1 MNNRRGDVYMSVKVG
16 VSARHVHVTK
26 EDLQILFGKGYELSK
41 KVDLSQPGQYAC
53 NEQVTL
59 KGPKSSI
66 ERVRILG
73 PERGKTQVEISKT
86 DSYTLGINPPVRN
99 SGDLDGAAEITI
111 IGPCGQITKE
121 AAIIAARHVHA
132 TKEDAKKYGF
142 EGKEFISIV
151 VKGEK
156 PGILENVYVRI
167 SDNFSYEVHLD
178 TDDANAFLI
187 KNGDEAEIIVK

>member
-1 MNNRRGDVYMSVKVG
+1 MKVKIG

-26 EDLQILFGKGYELSK
+26 DDVKTLFGEDYELTK

-53 NEQVTL
+53 CEQVTL
-59 KGPKSSI
+59 KGPKGEI

-73 PERGKTQVEISKT
+73 PERGETQVEISRT
-86 DSYTLGINPPVRN
+86 DSFKLGVKPPVRN
-99 SGDLDGAAEITI
+99 SGDLEGAAEITI
-111 IGPCGQITKE
+111 VGPKGEVTKN

-132 TKEDAKKYGF
+132 TPADAKKYGF
-142 EGKEFISIV
+142 EGKEFVSIV

-156 PGILENVYVRI
+156 SGILENVYVRI
-167 SDNFSYEVHLD
+167 SDKFSYEVHLD

-187 KNGDEAEIIVK
+187 NNGDEAVLIVK

>member
-1 MNNRRGDVYMSVKVG
+1 MKVNIG
-16 VSARHVHVTK
+16 VSARHVHVTAK
-26 EDLQILFGKGYELSK
+26 DVKILFGEGYELTK

-59 KGPKSSI
+59 EGAKGKI

-73 PERGKTQVEISKT
+73 PERSETQVEISKT
-86 DSYTLGINPPVRN
+86 DSFTLGVIPPVRN
-99 SGDLDGAAEITI
+99 SGNLAGAAEITI
-111 IGPCGQITKE
+111 IGPKGMVTKN
-121 AAIIAARHVHA
+121 AAIIASRHVHA
-132 TKEDAKKYGF
+132 TKEDAKRYGF
-142 EGKEFISIV
+142 EGKEFVSIV

-167 SDNFSYEVHLD
+167 SDKFSYEVHLD

-187 KNGDEAEIIVK
+187 KNGDEAELIVK

>member
-1 MNNRRGDVYMSVKVG
+1 MSVKIG

-26 EDLQILFGKGYELSK
+26 DDLNILFGEGYKLTK

-53 NEQVTL
+53 NEQVIL
-59 KGPKSSI
+59 KGPKGII

-73 PERGKTQVEISKT
+73 PERGETQVEISKT
-86 DSYTLGINPPVRN
+86 DSFVLGINPPVRN
-99 SGDLDGAAEITI
+99 SGDLKGAAKITI
-111 IGPCGQITKE
+111 VGPCGEITKD
-121 AAIIAARHVHA
+121 AAIIATRHVHA
-132 TKEDAKKYGF
+132 TMEDAKKYGF
-142 EGKEFISIV
+142 EKKEFVKIM

-156 PGILENVYVRI
+156 GGILENVYVRI

-187 KNGDEAEIIVK
+187 KNGDEAELITE

>member
-1 MNNRRGDVYMSVKVG
+1 MKVNIG

-26 EDLQILFGKGYELSK
+26 EDLSILFGEDFKLTK

-53 NEQVTL
+53 NEQVIL
-59 KGPKSSI
+59 KGPKGTI

-73 PERGKTQVEISKT
+73 PERNETQVEISKT
-86 DSYTLGINPPVRN
+86 DSFALGIKPPVRN
-99 SGDLDGAAEITI
+99 SGDLQGASEITI
-111 IGPCGQITKE
+111 IGPKGEVTKN
-121 AAIIAARHVHA
+121 AAIIAARHIHA

-142 EGKEFISIV
+142 EDKEFVSIV

-156 PGILENVYVRI
+156 SGILKNVYVRI
-167 SDNFSYEVHLD
+167 NDNFSYEVHLD

-187 KNGDEAEIIVK
+187 NNGDEAELIVE

>member
-1 MNNRRGDVYMSVKVG
+1 MKVKIG
-16 VSARHVHVTK
+16 VSARHVHVTE
-26 EDLQILFGKGYELSK
+26 EDLKVLFGEGAKLTK
-41 KVDLSQPGQYAC
+41 KVDLSQPGQYAS

-59 KGPKSSI
+59 KGPKGSI

-73 PERGKTQVEISKT
+73 PERNETQVEISKT
-86 DSYTLGINPPVRN
+86 DSFVLGINPPVRN

-111 IGPCGQITKE
+111 VGPKGEVTKN

-132 TKEDAKKYGF
+132 CKEDAKKYGF
-142 EGKEFISIV
+142 EGKEFVSVV

-167 SDNFSYEVHLD
+167 SDKFSYEVHLD

-187 KNGDEAEIIVK
+187 KNGDEAELIVK

>member
-1 MNNRRGDVYMSVKVG
+1 MLVKIG
-16 VSARHVHVTK
+16 VSARHVHLTK
-26 EDLQILFGKGYELSK
+26 EDVKILFGDDYVLSK

-53 NEQVTL
+53 NEQVII
-59 KGPKSSI
+59 KGPKGSI

-73 PERGKTQVEISKT
+73 PQRDKTQVEISKT
-86 DSYTLGINPPVRN
+86 DTFSLGINPPVRN
-99 SGDLDGAAEITI
+99 SGDLDGASEITI
-111 IGPCGQITKE
+111 VGSKGEVTKN
-121 AAIIAARHVHA
+121 AAIIASRHIHA

-142 EGKEFISIV
+142 EGKEFVSLV

-167 SDNFSYEVHLD
+167 SDKFSLEVHLD

-187 KNGDEAEIIVK
+187 KNGDEADLVIK

>member
-1 MNNRRGDVYMSVKVG
+1 MSVKIG
-16 VSARHVHVTK
+16 VSARHVHVTL
-26 EDLQILFGKGYELSK
+26 EDLKILFGEGYELTK

-59 KGPKSSI
+59 KGPKSFI

-73 PERGKTQVEISKT
+73 PERGETQVEISKT
-86 DSYTLGINPPVRN
+86 DSFVLGINPPVRN
-99 SGDLDGAAEITI
+99 SGDLKGAAKITI
-111 IGPCGQITKE
+111 AGPCGEITKD
-121 AAIIAARHVHA
+121 AAIIATRHVHA
-132 TKEDAKKYGF
+132 TMEDAKKHGF
-142 EGKEFISIV
+142 EEKEFVKIM

-156 PGILENVYVRI
+156 GGILENVYVRI

-187 KNGDEAEIIVK
+187 KNGDEAELITD

>member
-1 MNNRRGDVYMSVKVG
+1 MKVRIG

-26 EDLQILFGKGYELSK
+26 EDLNTLFGEGYELTK
-41 KVDLSQPGQYAC
+41 KVDLTQPGQYAC

-59 KGPKSSI
+59 KGPKGEI

-73 PERGKTQVEISKT
+73 PERGETQVEISRT
-86 DSYTLGINPPVRN
+86 DSFKLGVKPPVRN
-99 SGDLDGAAEITI
+99 SGDLEGAAEITI
-111 IGPCGQITKE
+111 VGPKGEVTKN

-132 TKEDAKKYGF
+132 TIEDAKKYGF
-142 EGKEFISIV
+142 EGKEFVSVV

-156 PGILENVYVRI
+156 GGILENVYVRI
-167 SDNFSYEVHLD
+167 SDKFSYEVHLD

-187 KNGDEAEIIVK
+187 NNGDEAELIVK

>member
-1 MNNRRGDVYMSVKVG
+1 MNNKLGDGYMSVKIG

-26 EDLQILFGKGYELSK
+26 DDLNILFGEGYKLTK

-53 NEQVTL
+53 NEQVIL
-59 KGPKSSI
+59 KGPKGII

-73 PERGKTQVEISKT
+73 PERGETQVEISKT
-86 DSYTLGINPPVRN
+86 DSFVLGINPPVRN
-99 SGDLDGAAEITI
+99 SGDLKGAAKITI
-111 IGPCGQITKE
+111 VGPCGEITKD
-121 AAIIAARHVHA
+121 AAIIATRHVHA
-132 TKEDAKKYGF
+132 TMEDAKKYGF
-142 EGKEFISIV
+142 EKKEFVKIM

-156 PGILENVYVRI
+156 GGILENVYVRI

-187 KNGDEAEIIVK
+187 KNGDEAELITK